1 MSEFH
6 AVAESWRDFFGLAG
20 AASATLLGLLFVG
33 VSFRADIRQ
42 QSEGSLHRSVV
53 GLNFLHYLIIILF
66 SLYFQVPDMD
76 PDELAWSIIITSLVA
91 LSSVARATFT
101 LRSQMSSDR
110 VTSFW
115 NLIVPIACYM
125 AATGVGIAI
134 FIHDDGAI
142 GWMVS
147 VTAFLMII
155 PTRNAWELLISSNQ
169 SG

>member
-1 MSEFH
+1 MAEFN
-6 AVAESWRDFFGLAG
+6 AVVESWRDFFGLAG

-42 QSEGSLHRSVV
+42 QPEGTLHRSVV
-53 GLNFLHYLIIILF
+53 GLNFQHYLVIILF
-66 SLYFQVPDMD
+66 SLYFQIPDLE
-76 PDELAWSIIITSLVA
+76 PDQLAWSVIITSLLA
-91 LSSVARATFT
+91 LISVVRATIS

-110 VTSFW
+110 ETSFW
-115 NLIVPIACYM
+115 NLLVPIVCYA

-134 FIHDDGAI
+134 LIHDDGAI

-147 VTAFLMII
+147 VVAFLMII
-155 PTRNAWELLISSNQ
+155 PTRNAWELLLSSNE